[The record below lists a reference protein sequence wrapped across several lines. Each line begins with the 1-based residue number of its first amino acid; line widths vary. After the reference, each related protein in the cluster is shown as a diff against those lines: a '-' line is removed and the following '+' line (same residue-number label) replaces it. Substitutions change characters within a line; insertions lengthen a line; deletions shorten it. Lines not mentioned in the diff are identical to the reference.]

1 MRVLH
6 LFSNWKW
13 TGPSEL
19 AVNLC
24 RALRDEGVDV
34 RFACSKGPGPN
45 EPITVA
51 DKARQAGLEP
61 VTSFHLEKHRNP
73 VINAWDIGK
82 LRKFLREQQI
92 RIVHTH
98 LPNDHLIGGTA
109 ARKTDPQITVV
120 RTSYFGDGFKRTILN
135 RRLLSKHTDVLLES
149 SRAALEHD
157 RKLVDPAGLLS
168 TVVDPALD
176 TGRFSPDRAFPD
188 MRRKY
193 GLAEND
199 FVVGIVARMQPYR
212 RFDVFL
218 QAVALARKS
227 VPNLKVLMVGRGTK
241 KEEVAVRPTRKMG
254 LSDCV
259 VFTGYLQADDYVGI
273 LAAMDVKVF
282 LVPGTD
288 GTCRALREAMA
299 MGKPAVVARRGM
311 LPEIVDHEVNG
322 FVVED
327 TAANLA
333 GAIRQLAHDRQK
345 TAEMGRNALKK
356 VLQRHTLKRQ
366 AEAVR
371 AIYEQVAG
379 LRP

>member
-13 TGPSEL
+13 TGPAEL

-24 RALRDEGVDV
+24 RTLRDEGVDV
-34 RFACSKGPGPN
+34 RFACCRGPGSSEN
-45 EPITVA
+45 DTVA

-61 VTSFHLEKHRNP
+61 VTSFHLGKHRNL
-73 VINAWDIGK
+73 VLNALDIGK
-82 LRKFLREQQI
+82 LRGFLREQQI
-92 RIVHTH
+92 QIVHTH
-98 LPNDHLIGGTA
+98 LCNDHLIGGTA
-109 ARKTDPQITVV
+109 ARKTDPRITVV
-120 RTSYFGDGFKRTILN
+120 RTSYFGDGFKRTLLN
-135 RRLLSKHTDVLLES
+135 RRLLSKHTDVLIES
-149 SRAALEHD
+149 SRAALEND
-157 RKLVDPAGLLS
+157 RKLVERAGLLS

-176 TGRFSPDRAFPD
+176 TGRFSPDRAFPE
-188 MRRKY
+188 MRKKY
-193 GLAEND
+193 GLADND
-199 FVVGIVARMQPYR
+199 FVVGIVARMQWHR

-227 VPNLKVLMVGRGTK
+227 VHNLRVLIVGRGTNR
-241 KEEVAVRPTRKMG
+241 ERVAIQPAREMG

-259 VFTGYLQADDYVGI
+259 VFPGYLQADEYVGI

-311 LPEIVDHEVNG
+311 LPEIVDHDVNG
-322 FVVED
+322 FVVDD
-327 TAANLA
+327 TASNIA

-345 TAEMGRNALKK
+345 TAKMGRNALKK
-356 VLQRHTLKRQ
+356 ALERYTLKRQ

-371 AIYEQVAG
+371 AIYEEVAVP
-379 LRP
+379 RP